1 MIIIE
6 KLAKL
11 IQCTHF
17 ELQNATNYMY
27 LICPDPKLLIL
38 VCHCFLLS
46 LLHIAFYQM
55 ESCLKVHKDFRGLL
69 KM

>member
-11 IQCTHF
+11 MQCTHF
-17 ELQNATNYMY
+17 ELQNATNYIY

-38 VCHCFLLS
+38 VCHCFLLQVQQAVS
-46 LLHIAFYQM
+46 LDGIFNGY
-55 ESCLKVHKDFRGLL
+55 HKIYFC
-69 KM
+69 